1 MKLIISAVAT
11 VVLLGCGSDK
21 GIFSLSTGTY
31 GLSNVSAVSPDDCNL
46 AGVFNQPNTSIQIS
60 VSASSAT
67 FQFGSDPSHAPVAGV
82 DGNTINQGSKTFD
95 VDDRPTVDC
104 QETITETVS
113 GDLMANDQVEGTL
126 KYVTGQ
132 KTGTTGTCPAQA
144 MGYRVFP
151 CASTMTYLAKKK

>member
-31 GLSNVSAVSPDDCNL
+31 GLSNVAAVATDDCNI
-46 AGVFNQPNTSIQIS
+46 ASVFGAPNTSIQVA

-67 FQFGSDPSHAPVAGV
+67 FQFGSDPSHAPVAGI

-95 VDDRPTVDC
+95 VDDRPAIDC

-126 KYVTGQ
+126 KYVTTQ
-132 KTGTTGTCPAQA
+132 KTGTTGACPAQA
-144 MGYRVFP
+144 MGYKVFP
-151 CASTMTYLAKKK
+151 CASTMTFHAQKK